1 MFSRFVPGQLCPRS
15 GHDKFW
21 EISMIKTFKYA
32 LLAGAI
38 LALTPQAFADTPA
51 DTLVIAKAIDD
62 IITLDPA
69 EAYEF
74 MGIETIAN
82 TYDRIMRIEPT
93 DITKVVPGVAES
105 YTLSDDGKTF
115 TFKIRPGQKFASG
128 NPITSADAVFSLQ
141 RVVKLDK
148 TPAFL
153 IGQLGWTKDNVD
165 QMVKAVDGETFTI
178 TITEDF
184 APSLVLSLM
193 SSVVGSVVDMKTVM
207 EHEAAGDMGNGWLKT
222 NSAGSGAYVLK
233 SWKANESVSLEMNPA
248 YRGGP
253 AALKRVVVKH
263 VVEAA
268 AQKLLIEKGDVDI
281 ARDLQPDQIAA
292 VTGNKDIALSTIP
305 QASVYYVG
313 LNLKTTQF
321 QDVKVR
327 QAMHYLVDYDGMV
340 NSFLKGKAK
349 VHQTFWPSGFWAA
362 LDENEY
368 KFDPAK
374 AKALLAEAGVKD
386 GLEFTLDMPNTVPF
400 TTIAQSI
407 QETMAQ
413 GGVKVTL
420 VPAEQK
426 TVLTKYRARQHQ
438 MLLINWGPD
447 YMDPHTNADSF
458 ARNPDNSDEPKSKP
472 LAWRN
477 AWDIPEI
484 TKMTD
489 AAVRERDEGKREQM
503 YKDLQKKVMDEG
515 PFIIMF
521 QDTIQL
527 AMRANVKGFVMG
539 PSSDV
544 VYYNLT
550 TK

>member
-1 MFSRFVPGQLCPRS
+1 MLKS
-15 GHDKFW
+15 
-21 EISMIKTFKYA
+21 FKYA
-32 LLAGAI
+32 LLAGAL
-38 LALTPQAFADTPA
+38 LALSPQAFADTPA
-51 DTLVIAKAIDD
+51 DTLVIAKSIDD

-74 MGIETIAN
+74 MGIEVIAN
-82 TYDRIMRIEPT
+82 TYDRIMRLEPT
-93 DITKVVPGVAES
+93 DITKLVPGVAES
-105 YTLSDDGKTF
+105 FSVSDDGKTF
-115 TFKIRPGQKFASG
+115 TFKIRAGQTFASG
-128 NPITSADAVFSLQ
+128 NPITAADAAFSLQ

-165 QMVKAVDGETFTI
+165 GMVKADGDNLVI

-207 EHEAAGDMGNGWLKT
+207 EHEAAGDMGNGWLKS

-253 AALKRVVVKH
+253 AALKRVIIKH
-263 VVEAA
+263 IVEPA
-268 AQKLLIEKGDVDI
+268 AQRLLIEKGDVDI

-292 VTGNKDIALSTIP
+292 ITGNKDIALTTIP
-305 QASVYYVG
+305 QASVYYVA
-313 LNLKTTQF
+313 LNLKTPEF
-321 QDVKVR
+321 QNVKVR

-340 NSFLKGKAK
+340 NSFLKGKMQ

-362 LDENEY
+362 LDENQY
-368 KFDPAK
+368 TYDPAK
-374 AKALLAEAGVKD
+374 AKAMLAEAGIKD
-386 GLEFTLDMPNTVPF
+386 GIEFTLDTPNTAPF
-400 TTIAQSI
+400 SNIAQAV
-407 QETMAQ
+407 QAAMAA

-420 VPAEQK
+420 LPAEQK

-438 MLLINWGPD
+438 MLLMNWGPD

-489 AAVRERDEGKREQM
+489 AAVRERDTAKREMM
-503 YKDLQKKVMDEG
+503 YKDLQRKVMDEG
-515 PFIIMF
+515 PFMIMF
-521 QDTIQL
+521 QDTVQL
-527 AMRANVKGFVMG
+527 ATRANVKGYVMG
-539 PSSDV
+539 ASSDV

>member
-1 MFSRFVPGQLCPRS
+1 MLNQ
-15 GHDKFW
+15 
-21 EISMIKTFKYA
+21 FKYA
-32 LLAGAI
+32 LFAGVLLSISPMALAE
-38 LALTPQAFADTPA
+38 TPK

-62 IITLDPA
+62 MITLDPA

-74 MGIETIAN
+74 TGIEVIAN
-82 TYDRIMRIEPT
+82 TYDRIMRLEPT
-93 DITKVVPGVAES
+93 DINKLVPGVAES
-105 YTLSDDGKTF
+105 YSVSDDGKTF
-115 TFKIRPGQKFASG
+115 TFKVRPGQKFASG
-128 NPITSADAVFSLQ
+128 NPVTAADAVFSLQ

-153 IGQLGWTKDNVD
+153 IGQLGWTKDTVD
-165 QMVKAVDGETFTI
+165 QLVKVVDPMTFQI

-184 APSLVLSLM
+184 SPSLVLSLM
-193 SSVVGSVVDMKTVM
+193 SSVVGSVVDMKLAM
-207 EHEAAGDMGNGWLKT
+207 EHETAGDFGYAWLKT

-233 SWKANESVSLEMNPA
+233 GWKANESVVLEANPN

-253 AALKRVVVKH
+253 AALKKVVIRH
-263 VVEAA
+263 VTEPA
-268 AQKLLIEKGDVDI
+268 AQRLLIEKGDIDI
-281 ARDLQPDQIAA
+281 ARDLSPDQVAG
-292 VTGNKDIALSTIP
+292 VTGNKDITITTIP
-305 QASVYYVG
+305 QASLYYVG
-313 LNLKTTQF
+313 LNLKTKEF

-340 NSFLKGKAK
+340 NSFLKGKEK

-362 LDENEY
+362 LDENQY
-368 KFDPAK
+368 TFDPAK
-374 AKALLAEAGVKD
+374 AKALLAEAGIKD
-386 GLEFTLDMPNTVPF
+386 GFEVTLDAPNTQPF
-400 TTIAQSI
+400 SNMAQSI
-407 QETMAQ
+407 QSTMAQ
-413 GGVKVTL
+413 GGIKVTI
-420 VPAEQK
+420 VPGEQK

-438 MLLINWGPD
+438 MLLMNWGPD

-477 AWDIPEI
+477 SWDIPEI

-489 AAVRERDEGKREQM
+489 AAVRERDATKREQE

-521 QDTIQL
+521 QDTQQL
-527 AMRANVKGFVMG
+527 ASRVNVKNFVMG